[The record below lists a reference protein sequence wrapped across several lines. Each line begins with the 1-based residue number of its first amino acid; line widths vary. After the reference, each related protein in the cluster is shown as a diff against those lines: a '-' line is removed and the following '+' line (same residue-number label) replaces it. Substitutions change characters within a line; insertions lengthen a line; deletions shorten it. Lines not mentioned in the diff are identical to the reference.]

1 MEGDA
6 MQVDKIHDV
15 QRHLEGNESIAAA
28 RHWPKRI
35 GVINY
40 KAVRIVVF
48 AVISL
53 AVFACA
59 AICILAVWKS
69 VAPDVAWRALGS
81 LGIISAATAVF
92 VSLNE
97 GFGPAVRG

>member
-1 MEGDA
+1 MHVE
-6 MQVDKIHDV
+6 KIHDV

-28 RHWPKRI
+28 RRWPRLI
-35 GVINY
+35 GVINPRAIRIIAFILISS
-40 KAVRIVVF
+40 AVIACAVVCIMAVWGSVEPVF
-48 AVISL
+48 A
-53 AVFACA
+53 
-59 AICILAVWKS
+59 
-69 VAPDVAWRALGS
+69 WRSLGS